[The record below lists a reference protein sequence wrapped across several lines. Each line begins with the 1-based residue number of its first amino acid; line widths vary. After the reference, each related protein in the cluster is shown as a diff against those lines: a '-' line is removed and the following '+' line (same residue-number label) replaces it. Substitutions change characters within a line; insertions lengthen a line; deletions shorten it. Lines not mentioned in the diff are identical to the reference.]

1 MVAEA
6 TTLCPRCGQ
15 PLRHTTNEHKE
26 RVLYCWTHGEMQ
38 ERRPAVRPRSA
49 KMVTGG
55 KPRTSKSKSNWEEK
69 LVPTNGERIAQL
81 RQARVLSQWKLA
93 RVAGVSRGFVK
104 RAEQGSRVY
113 RLPLETLAGAL
124 GVEVSELQANT
135 LSDHGD

>member
-6 TTLCPRCGQ
+6 MTLCPHCHVQ
-15 PLRHTTNEHKE
+15 LRQTTNEYRE

-55 KPRTSKSKSNWEEK
+55 KPRTSKSKSKSNWEEK

-124 GVEVSELQANT
+124 GVSVAELVA
-135 LSDHGD
+135 G